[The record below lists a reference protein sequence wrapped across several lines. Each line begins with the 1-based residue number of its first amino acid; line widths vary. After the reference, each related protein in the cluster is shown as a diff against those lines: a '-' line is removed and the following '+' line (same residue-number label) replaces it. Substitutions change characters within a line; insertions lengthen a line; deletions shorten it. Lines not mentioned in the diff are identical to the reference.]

1 MATDAAAAAAAVD
14 GATDAAALSADS
26 ALEAAVP
33 EEEDDGL
40 SEYPALNL
48 DLEQTDLLF
57 TVSWHASV
65 KNAVC
70 DLDVACV
77 LLDYQGRVVE
87 IIDFNDPISNDGS
100 IVSGG
105 DTVNASD
112 DDEDM
117 ESLFV
122 DLKRLNPKAG
132 GAGGPGPRALPS
144 PSLSRGGRAV
154 DSPPFDPPIDRATRR
169 TSWNEPKQTTV
180 APSFGAARVTTVHH
194 HHRRPTRRRL
204 THHRLCDRDCGP
216 AAERRRPPR
225 GAPGPDGG
233 AARVVVLGPVR
244 AGLPPGAQGHVH
256 LHVVRRQPARAR
268 ARAQLADALGPPDE
282 PRPRA
287 GRLRVRADGQ
297 HGRPLQGAR
306 RHARACLPT

>member
-132 GAGGPGPRALPS
+132 GRAGPGPGPFLHRHFRGA
-144 PSLSRGGRAV
+144 GGRSTLTHSILRSIERRDA
-154 DSPPFDPPIDRATRR
+154 PPGTNR
-169 TSWNEPKQTTV
+169 
-180 APSFGAARVTTVHH
+180 
-194 HHRRPTRRRL
+194 TRRRS
-204 THHRLCDRDCGP
+204 
-216 AAERRRPPR
+216 PPR
-225 GAPGPDGG
+225 SALRGSLRSTTATTAQR
-233 AARVVVLGPVR
+233 AAI
-244 AGLPPGAQGHVH
+244 
-256 LHVVRRQPARAR
+256 
-268 ARAQLADALGPPDE
+268 
-282 PRPRA
+282 
-287 GRLRVRADGQ
+287 
-297 HGRPLQGAR
+297 
-306 RHARACLPT
+306 